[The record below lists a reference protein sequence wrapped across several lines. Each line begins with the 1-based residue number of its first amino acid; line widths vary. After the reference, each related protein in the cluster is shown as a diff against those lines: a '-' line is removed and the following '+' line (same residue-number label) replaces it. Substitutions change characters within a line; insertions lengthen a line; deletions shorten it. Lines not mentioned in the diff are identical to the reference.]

1 MNRRLATAFTSVVV
15 ICAVA
20 VTVLVVR
27 RELLGPRGGADAL
40 GAPIAVTDR
49 LPLIDPS
56 RQFGRSDASTT
67 VVEFIDYQCPFC
79 RRAERRVRQLMESY
93 PGRFS
98 ISYRHFPRPSHAYA
112 VDAAVAVECAASQG
126 RFKAFHDALFAD
138 QASIGKR
145 PWAELALAA
154 GVSDTTTFSACLQS
168 APPLRR
174 VFADKAL
181 GESIGV
187 VGTPAFVFN
196 GWLYVG
202 LQGLDSLE
210 AVLARP

>member
-27 RELLGPRGGADAL
+27 RELLGPRGGANAS
-40 GAPIAVTDR
+40 GAPIAVTDPAA
-49 LPLIDPS
+49 LVDSS
-56 RQFGRSDASTT
+56 RQLGRSDASTT

-79 RRAERRVRQLMESY
+79 RVAEQRIRQLMESY
-93 PGRFS
+93 PDRFS
-98 ISYRHFPRPSHAYA
+98 VSYRHFPLPSHAHA
-112 VDAAVAVECAASQG
+112 VDAAVAAECAAGQG
-126 RFKAFHDALFAD
+126 RFKALHDTLFAS

-145 PWAELALAA
+145 PWSELALAA
-154 GVSDTTTFSACLQS
+154 GVSDTTTFSACVQS

-174 VFADKAL
+174 VFADKTL

-196 GWLYVG
+196 GWLYDG
-202 LQGLDSLE
+202 LPGLDSLE